1 MKKTQ
6 RNVAVLASYK
16 REISLNTRVGKDKSK
31 YSRKEKH
38 KAFIQKAKEEQKM
51 IAQANLSNELED
63 LEIARIIKE
72 RVLDKK
78 ELNFVSEEEM
88 EKYFN
93 QKGVFV

>member
-1 MKKTQ
+1 MK
-6 RNVAVLASYK
+6 N
-16 REISLNTRVGKDKSK
+16 
-31 YSRKEKH
+31 
-38 KAFIQKAKEEQKM
+38 KAFIQKVKEEQKM

>member
-1 MKKTQ
+1 MK
-6 RNVAVLASYK
+6 N
-16 REISLNTRVGKDKSK
+16 
-31 YSRKEKH
+31 
-38 KAFIQKAKEEQKM
+38 KAFIQKTKEEQKM

>member
-1 MKKTQ
+1 MK
-6 RNVAVLASYK
+6 N
-16 REISLNTRVGKDKSK
+16 
-31 YSRKEKH
+31 

-51 IAQANLSNELED
+51 ITQANLSNELED

>member
-1 MKKTQ
+1 MK
-6 RNVAVLASYK
+6 N
-16 REISLNTRVGKDKSK
+16 E
-31 YSRKEKH
+31 
-38 KAFIQKAKEEQKM
+38 AFIQKAKEEQKM

>member
-1 MKKTQ
+1 MKNKT
-6 RNVAVLASYK
+6 
-16 REISLNTRVGKDKSK
+16 
-31 YSRKEKH
+31 
-38 KAFIQKAKEEQKM
+38 FIQKAKEEQKM

>member
-1 MKKTQ
+1 MK
-6 RNVAVLASYK
+6 N
-16 REISLNTRVGKDKSK
+16 
-31 YSRKEKH
+31 

-51 IAQANLSNELED
+51 IVQANLSNELED

>member
-1 MKKTQ
+1 MK
-6 RNVAVLASYK
+6 N
-16 REISLNTRVGKDKSK
+16 
-31 YSRKEKH
+31 
-38 KAFIQKAKEEQKM
+38 KAFIQKAKKEQKM